1 MNKERMKEMDKE
13 LSKLAAEIE
22 AEAPVSFA
30 DGGGFN
36 CRHEWIPV

>member
-1 MNKERMKEMDKE
+1 MQGEGMTM
-13 LSKLAAEIE
+13 AEIE